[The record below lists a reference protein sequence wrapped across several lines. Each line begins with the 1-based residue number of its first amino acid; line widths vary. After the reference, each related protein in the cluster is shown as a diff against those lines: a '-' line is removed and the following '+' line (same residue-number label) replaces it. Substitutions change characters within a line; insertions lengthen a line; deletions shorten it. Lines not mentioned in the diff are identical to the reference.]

1 MSLLLILAVSVL
13 FVRLSSGPLVQLT
26 RYLDLFF
33 MGTAFLLLETKNVVQ
48 FALLFGTTWL
58 VNALVFTGILLSV
71 LAAVEVARH
80 VRFRRQAWLYGVL
93 LGALAVAWA
102 VPAHSL
108 LSLPVVPRFL
118 AATAIA
124 FAPVFIANL
133 VFAERFRDAGS
144 SAVAFGANLLGAMV
158 GGVLEYTS
166 LVIGYRALLPV
177 TAALYGVAF
186 LLGRPLRLASAPPM
200 STAGAVGQRS

>member
-1 MSLLLILAVSVL
+1 LA
-13 FVRLSSGPLVQLT
+13 
-26 RYLDLFF
+26 
-33 MGTAFLLLETKNVVQ
+33 
-48 FALLFGTTWL
+48 
-58 VNALVFTGILLSV
+58 
-71 LAAVEVARH
+71 
-80 VRFRRQAWLYGVL
+80 
-93 LGALAVAWA
+93 ALAVAWA

-158 GGVLEYTS
+158 GGLLEYTS
-166 LVIGYRALLPV
+166 LVLGYRALLLV
-177 TAALYGVAF
+177 TAVLYGVAF
-186 LLGRPLRLASAPPM
+186 LLGRRSLLPAPERARALVASR
-200 STAGAVGQRS
+200 GA